1 MVQFQT
7 GPLFD
12 QTWRNR
18 SENNASLRNKLEQFV
33 KVKSQD
39 PTASFGA
46 SDKPFKSGG
55 FFTNAIPKLR
65 HAHLTHDLSLVYM
78 LEGGTDPVIR
88 LYGVFSHDDLGT
100 GNPPNKN
107 RQRNMAAQFS
117 GQTFASA
124 LGQSTKSS
132 QPTAQQKASTGR
144 PDYTPKPS
152 QVPAPSKVALTIN
165 QSVASADQAWPQ
177 RNLAQQ
183 FANVSSQE
191 QRLALVNRE
200 LAYLESIVKK
210 HKLYPNQAQYAKQVI
225 DLFRTLTTAR

>member
-1 MVQFQT
+1 MVKFQT

-39 PTASFGA
+39 PTESFGA

-65 HAHLTHDLSLVYM
+65 HAHLTHDLSLVYA
-78 LEGGTDPVIR
+78 LEGGSDPVIR

-107 RQRNMAAQFS
+107 RQRNMSAQFA
-117 GQTFASA
+117 GQTFATQ

-132 QPTAQQKASTGR
+132 QPNAQQKTGTDR
-144 PDYTPKPS
+144 PDYTPKIS
-152 QVPAPSKVALTIN
+152 QAPAPNKTTVALN
-165 QSVASADQAWPQ
+165 QSVVSADQAWPQ
-177 RNLAQQ
+177 RNLARQ
-183 FANVSSQE
+183 FANANSRE
-191 QRLALVNRE
+191 QRLALINRE
-200 LAYLESIVKK
+200 LAYLEAIVQK

-225 DLFRTLTTAR
+225 DLFRTLTATR